1 MIDCHGR
8 LVTSS
13 RLLHT
18 VEQER
23 KRKIH
28 EKRLE
33 TINKRK
39 PRNKRK
45 NKTKKPKGLQAGINN
60 YIEKG
65 NYQHIL
71 DNKKGKYMKEREAAE
86 VKRINKLLLGSLQK
100 VFASDS
106 PFDEIEPEFVQPRSL
121 NITSRRKEL
130 IRINMENR
138 SMLRRL
144 QSVEP
149 TMSARRLADEDRIR
163 RKDRKRLQNFIPT
176 VDIYIHSQSIA
187 KKSGRSLKKSW
198 NTAGVTKTSS
208 RKMPAP
214 PKRSATRPRKNKPI
228 TKGGRKIIVVN
239 NSVLKTSKEPKQEEK
254 EKNQKKI
261 INVDSIK
268 EETQEVITKKKTT
281 EETTEQRTEPTT
293 EQTTEE
299 TTKESTEETTHEI
312 IRAGKF
318 MYRIVDAPEMIPVG
332 FQKMVNDASNHK
344 LIVRDNDPTD
354 TRIVVI
360 GSGFHLAVALTPLP
374 VGVTP
379 DIKGPFNSDDQQGK
393 MTFASL
399 EEICISVNKATSVK
413 IRKNPIDQL
422 EKECDPNNIQLLNEI
437 KDKRS
442 TQLKQYQ
449 SNFVAWLKSLSDT
462 PDKTQI
468 TFIRNVYPKD
478 PETKKYISTNAK
490 PVWCTGLDLD
500 LVLDCGSGKLAL
512 VDGVLGTQLQNV
524 KWNTDLEWTDDV
536 LKENVNKLN
545 ELVKGRKKT
554 VAYGTGNW
562 RKPHMI
568 NTWPKFQQALK
579 TINVDFNLLPGKK
592 EAKFGGISSL
602 KLAAP
607 YVPQC
612 NSWIVVEM

>member
-71 DNKKGKYMKEREAAE
+71 DNKKGKYMKEREAVE

-106 PFDEIEPEFVQPRSL
+106 PFDEIEPEFVKPRSL

-149 TMSARRLADEDRIR
+149 TMSARRLADEDRTR

-228 TKGGRKIIVVN
+228 TKGGRKIIVVD
-239 NSVLKTSKEPKQEEK
+239 NSVLKTSKEPKQEE
-254 EKNQKKI
+254 
-261 INVDSIK
+261 
-268 EETQEVITKKKTT
+268 
-281 EETTEQRTEPTT
+281 TTEQ
-293 EQTTEE
+293 
-299 TTKESTEETTHEI
+299 TTKESTEETTDEI

-318 MYRIVDAPEMIPVG
+318 MYRIVDQPECISLG
-332 FQKMVNDASNHK
+332 FQSMVNDSTNHK

>member
-71 DNKKGKYMKEREAAE
+71 DNKKGKYMKEREAVE

-106 PFDEIEPEFVQPRSL
+106 PFDEIEPEFVKPRSL

-149 TMSARRLADEDRIR
+149 TMSARRLADEDRTR

-228 TKGGRKIIVVN
+228 TKGGRKIIVVD

-261 INVDSIK
+261 INVDSVQ

-293 EQTTEE
+293 EETTEE
-299 TTKESTEETTHEI
+299 TTKESTEETTDEI

-318 MYRIVDAPEMIPVG
+318 MYRIVDQPE
-332 FQKMVNDASNHK
+332 
-344 LIVRDNDPTD
+344 
-354 TRIVVI
+354 
-360 GSGFHLAVALTPLP
+360 
-374 VGVTP
+374 
-379 DIKGPFNSDDQQGK
+379 
-393 MTFASL
+393 
-399 EEICISVNKATSVK
+399 CISLGFVGLN
-413 IRKNPIDQL
+413 L
-422 EKECDPNNIQLLNEI
+422 FLDPNTTAIKHVLTFHSLIQP
-437 KDKRS
+437 S
-442 TQLKQYQ
+442 
-449 SNFVAWLKSLSDT
+449 SLS
-462 PDKTQI
+462 
-468 TFIRNVYPKD
+468 
-478 PETKKYISTNAK
+478 S
-490 PVWCTGLDLD
+490 
-500 LVLDCGSGKLAL
+500 
-512 VDGVLGTQLQNV
+512 
-524 KWNTDLEWTDDV
+524 
-536 LKENVNKLN
+536 
-545 ELVKGRKKT
+545 
-554 VAYGTGNW
+554 
-562 RKPHMI
+562 
-568 NTWPKFQQALK
+568 
-579 TINVDFNLLPGKK
+579 
-592 EAKFGGISSL
+592 SSL
-602 KLAAP
+602 SSLSLSSLD
-607 YVPQC
+607 
-612 NSWIVVEM
+612 NT

>member
-71 DNKKGKYMKEREAAE
+71 DNKKGKYMKEREAVE

-106 PFDEIEPEFVQPRSL
+106 PFDEIEPEFVKPRSL

-149 TMSARRLADEDRIR
+149 TMSARRLADEDRTR

-228 TKGGRKIIVVN
+228 TKGGRKIIVVD
-239 NSVLKTSKEPKQEEK
+239 NSVLKTSKEPKQEE
-254 EKNQKKI
+254 
-261 INVDSIK
+261 
-268 EETQEVITKKKTT
+268 
-281 EETTEQRTEPTT
+281 TTEQ
-293 EQTTEE
+293 
-299 TTKESTEETTHEI
+299 TTKESTEETTDEI

-318 MYRIVDAPEMIPVG
+318 MYRIVDQPECISLG
-332 FQKMVNDASNHK
+332 FKKMMLDSSNHK

-579 TINVDFNLLPGKK
+579 TINVEFNLLPGKK

>member
-71 DNKKGKYMKEREAAE
+71 DNKKGKYMKEREAVE

-106 PFDEIEPEFVQPRSL
+106 PFDEIEPEFVKPRSL

-149 TMSARRLADEDRIR
+149 TMSARRLADEDRTR

-228 TKGGRKIIVVN
+228 TKGGRKIIVVD
-239 NSVLKTSKEPKQEEK
+239 NSVLKTSKEPKQEE
-254 EKNQKKI
+254 
-261 INVDSIK
+261 
-268 EETQEVITKKKTT
+268 
-281 EETTEQRTEPTT
+281 TTEQ
-293 EQTTEE
+293 
-299 TTKESTEETTHEI
+299 TTKESTEETTDEI

-318 MYRIVDAPEMIPVG
+318 MYRIVDQPECISLGFKKMI
-332 FQKMVNDASNHK
+332 QNHK

-579 TINVDFNLLPGKK
+579 TINVEFNLLPGKK

>member
-71 DNKKGKYMKEREAAE
+71 DNKKGKYMKEREAVE

-106 PFDEIEPEFVQPRSL
+106 PFDEIEPEFVKPRSL

-149 TMSARRLADEDRIR
+149 TMSARRLADEDRTR

-228 TKGGRKIIVVN
+228 TKGGRKIIVVD
-239 NSVLKTSKEPKQEEK
+239 NSVLKTSKEPKQEE
-254 EKNQKKI
+254 
-261 INVDSIK
+261 
-268 EETQEVITKKKTT
+268 
-281 EETTEQRTEPTT
+281 TTEQ
-293 EQTTEE
+293 
-299 TTKESTEETTHEI
+299 TTKESTEETTDEI

-318 MYRIVDAPEMIPVG
+318 MYRIVDQPECISLGFKKMIT
-332 FQKMVNDASNHK
+332 NSSNHK

-579 TINVDFNLLPGKK
+579 TINVEFNLLPGKK

>member
-1 MIDCHGR
+1 MGICSSAKTMDPHFVEELDKSTSPITNNTTPAVPEKENISVPTSAENTNKKTDASQTAGSIERSNDAATNDEPLPSSTTPSSTTPSSTTHTQEIIVEPIIQSPQHDTSTTDQVANEESKDTLEANEEIADCPTAIATKKENQR
-8 LVTSS
+8 
-13 RLLHT
+13 R
-18 VEQER
+18 E
-23 KRKIH
+23 
-28 EKRLE
+28 LE
-33 TINKRK
+33 T
-39 PRNKRK
+39 
-45 NKTKKPKGLQAGINN
+45 L
-60 YIEKG
+60 
-65 NYQHIL
+65 
-71 DNKKGKYMKEREAAE
+71 
-86 VKRINKLLLGSLQK
+86 
-100 VFASDS
+100 
-106 PFDEIEPEFVQPRSL
+106 
-121 NITSRRKEL
+121 
-130 IRINMENR
+130 
-138 SMLRRL
+138 
-144 QSVEP
+144 
-149 TMSARRLADEDRIR
+149 
-163 RKDRKRLQNFIPT
+163 
-176 VDIYIHSQSIA
+176 
-187 KKSGRSLKKSW
+187 
-198 NTAGVTKTSS
+198 
-208 RKMPAP
+208 
-214 PKRSATRPRKNKPI
+214 
-228 TKGGRKIIVVN
+228 
-239 NSVLKTSKEPKQEEK
+239 SVLKEK
-254 EKNQKKI
+254 ENTSNKDMN
-261 INVDSIK
+261 
-268 EETQEVITKKKTT
+268 
-281 EETTEQRTEPTT
+281 
-293 EQTTEE
+293 
-299 TTKESTEETTHEI
+299 ESTI
-312 IRAGKF
+312 QAGEC

-332 FQKMVNDASNHK
+332 FQSMVNDSTNHT

-579 TINVDFNLLPGKK
+579 TINVEFNLLPGKK

>member
-1 MIDCHGR
+1 MIFVLVSVFSAWRFGFDINLLILPMIDCHGR

-13 RLLHT
+13 RLLWT

-33 TINKRK
+33 TINKRR

-45 NKTKKPKGLQAGINN
+45 NKKKKPKGLQSGIDN

-71 DNKKGKYMKEREAAE
+71 DNKKGKYMKEREKLE
-86 VKRINKLLLGSLQK
+86 VKRINKLLLGQLQK

-106 PFDEIEPEFVQPRSL
+106 PFDEIEPEFVKPRSL

-149 TMSARRLADEDRIR
+149 TMSARRLADEDRTR

-228 TKGGRKIIVVN
+228 TKGGRKIIVVD
-239 NSVLKTSKEPKQEEK
+239 NSVLKTSKEPKQEE
-254 EKNQKKI
+254 
-261 INVDSIK
+261 
-268 EETQEVITKKKTT
+268 
-281 EETTEQRTEPTT
+281 TTEQ
-293 EQTTEE
+293 
-299 TTKESTEETTHEI
+299 TTKESTEETTDEI

-318 MYRIVDAPEMIPVG
+318 MYRIVDQPECISLGFKKMIT
-332 FQKMVNDASNHK
+332 DSSNHK